1 MRFKVLGNRRRAP
14 WQGTVALSAD
24 AAGGAEGSVADV
36 ARPWLLLNLS
46 GEVASR
52 LEADPAFADLV
63 AGLDAQ
69 QPVLLTD
76 AQIDQVAGLISL
88 RGGAPID
95 LYATPSVFENL
106 TTTLPVLPELERLCG
121 VHWHMVAVA
130 GDRRVAGFQVR
141 GQESLA
147 FTAYD
152 TGPAPEGCLG
162 DPGSP
167 APGHSIAVEVR
178 ERASGRRAVF
188 ARGMG
193 AMALGLMGALDG
205 VHCLLVDPGSRE
217 AARSEGALASWMATL
232 AVPRRVMLGGAAAE
246 LRPLGIEAP
255 RDGQDIVV

>member
-1 MRFKVLGNRRRAP
+1 MRFKVLGGSARAP
-14 WQGTVALSAD
+14 WQGTVALAAD
-24 AAGGAEGSVADV
+24 E

-46 GEVASR
+46 GGVASR
-52 LEADPAFADLV
+52 LDSEPGF
-63 AGLDAQ
+63 GIDAQ

-141 GQESLA
+141 GQEQLA

-152 TGPAPEGCLG
+152 TGPAPDGCLG

-167 APGHSIAVEVR
+167 APGHSIAIEVR

-188 ARGMG
+188 ARGIG
-193 AMALGLMGALDG
+193 AMALESMGALDG
-205 VHCLLVDPGSRE
+205 VDCLLVDPGST
-217 AARSEGALASWMATL
+217 ADAGGALVAWMATL
-232 AVPRRVMLGGAAAE
+232 AVPRRVMLGGPTAA
-246 LRPLGIEAP
+246 LQGLGIEAP
-255 RDGQDIVV
+255 HDGQDIIV